1 MAQKLEEQE
10 ENALEIKENFSSLQ
24 QEVDIKTK
32 KLKKV
37 ETIKFI
43 VCISCCSK
51 MCLKFYLSGESKM
64 IHQKKSFTRKSITGN
79 NNFVELLRLLVTD
92 DALQLPEFFCPSFV
106 GRRNRKSIFLI
117 LKFSQYFGSRRLVQ
131 LFPSYVI

>member
-37 ETIKFI
+37 QSIKFI

-64 IHQKKSFTRKSITGN
+64 IYQKKSFTRKSITGS
-79 NNFVELLRLLVTD
+79 NNFVELMRLLVTD
-92 DALQLPEFFCPSFV
+92 NALQLPEFFCPSFV
-106 GRRNRKSIFLI
+106 GWRNRKSIFLI
-117 LKFSQYFGSRRLVQ
+117 WKISQYVGSRQLVQ

>member
-37 ETIKFI
+37 QSIKFI

-64 IHQKKSFTRKSITGN
+64 IHQKKSFTRKSITGS
-79 NNFVELLRLLVTD
+79 NNFVELMRLLVTD
-92 DALQLPEFFCPSFV
+92 NALQLPEFFCPSFV
-106 GRRNRKSIFLI
+106 GWRNRKSIFLI
-117 LKFSQYFGSRRLVQ
+117 WKISQYVGSRQLVQ

>member
-43 VCISCCSK
+43 VCISCRIK
-51 MCLKFYLSGESKM
+51 MCLKF
-64 IHQKKSFTRKSITGN
+64 
-79 NNFVELLRLLVTD
+79 
-92 DALQLPEFFCPSFV
+92 
-106 GRRNRKSIFLI
+106 
-117 LKFSQYFGSRRLVQ
+117 
-131 LFPSYVI
+131 

>member
-37 ETIKFI
+37 KTIKFI
-43 VCISCCSK
+43 VCISCSK
-51 MCLKFYLSGESKM
+51 MCLNDSKIKNDSPEKKFY
-64 IHQKKSFTRKSITGN
+64 
-79 NNFVELLRLLVTD
+79 
-92 DALQLPEFFCPSFV
+92 
-106 GRRNRKSIFLI
+106 
-117 LKFSQYFGSRRLVQ
+117 
-131 LFPSYVI
+131 

>member
-37 ETIKFI
+37 KTIKFI
-43 VCISCCSK
+43 VCISCSE

-79 NNFVELLRLLVTD
+79 NNFVELLRLLLTD
-92 DALQLPEFFCPSFV
+92 NALQLPEFFCPSFV
-106 GRRNRKSIFLI
+106 GRWNRKSIFLI
-117 LKFSQYFGSRRLVQ
+117 LKISQYFGSRRLVQ
-131 LFPSYVI
+131 LIPSYVI

>member
-43 VCISCCSK
+43 VCISCSK

-92 DALQLPEFFCPSFV
+92 NALQLPEFFCPSFV

-131 LFPSYVI
+131 LFPSYVM